1 MYILEWTHVFRCLSD
16 GLTVQLCC
24 LRRNKMVWDEFYTT
38 SGVNVGSDPTL
49 GQSQSQDEI
58 VNAVFGGNFGV
69 RQKFGLHRV
78 DK

>member
-1 MYILEWTHVFRCLSD
+1 MFRCLTD
-16 GLTVQLCC
+16 GLTVLLCC
-24 LRRNKMVWDEFYTT
+24 LKSNKVAYTT
-38 SGVNVGSDPTL
+38 SGADVGFDPTL

-58 VNAVFGGNFGV
+58 VNGNLCGNFGV